1 MKVILYLIFSTLCL
15 VQLVSAQSNHY
26 IYIESENKQPFYVVL
41 NKNIFS
47 AANGGYLIIPQLKNQ
62 VYKLQ
67 VGFPRNDY
75 AEQNFFIP
83 INNIDYGFVLKQGMD
98 NRWQLMN
105 LLTFNIVSEGD
116 SISNKVSFTDTVLNS
131 SISNSSVEK
140 SIIKKTTT
148 SITADGINET
158 YIDKMNGIEDTII
171 ILIPKTP
178 KQIKPID
185 ATQNCILATEED
197 FRKLRLQMAAANS
210 ETDMLVLG
218 NKEVKEKCFSTEQI
232 KNIGVLFINQQNR
245 LQFFLSAKPYI
256 YDSKNFATLENQ
268 FSDSSIISQFR
279 KVQQ

>member
-83 INNIDYGFVLKQGMD
+83 INNIDHGFVLKQAMD
-98 NRWQLMN
+98 NRWQLVN

-116 SISNKVSFTDTVLNS
+116 SISSNVLSSDTVLNL

-158 YIDKMNGIEDTII
+158 YIDKMNGIEDTIT
-171 ILIPKTP
+171 ILIPKSP

-210 ETDMLVLG
+210 ETDMLIVG
-218 NKEVKEKCFSTEQI
+218 NKAVKEK
-232 KNIGVLFINQQNR
+232 QNEMP
-245 LQFFLSAKPYI
+245 Q
-256 YDSKNFATLENQ
+256 
-268 FSDSSIISQFR
+268 
-279 KVQQ
+279 